1 MSGTDRPQNLFT
13 TASDGTYA
21 GAASQGVH
29 PLNQGLP
36 LLQHSY
42 AQERSGMEYR
52 ELGGTGLRVSV
63 VGYGTAPLGDMF
75 GSSDEE
81 AGLQS
86 AYRALDAGINFFD
99 SSPSYGMGLA
109 EERLGKVLRGRRHE
123 IIVGT
128 KAGRYG
134 PEDFD
139 FSAVR
144 IRRGFEESLRLL
156 GTDYVDILQLHN
168 VEFVHLEGPISEA
181 YGELVR
187 LRDAGMCRFIGMTG
201 YPTAMTRR
209 VISEFD
215 LDVTLSYA
223 HGTLLDDCVTDEVL
237 PLAKER
243 GVGVINAAAVALGL
257 LTEAGPPPHIADL
270 VGKEIC
276 AVARRVVEVCQRRG
290 ADVSFLANQYSIQ
303 RSGCATTLIGTT
315 NQRHLDSA
323 VAATAKPIDEELL
336 ADVLTSVGADRRRHW
351 ISGLPQNN

>member
-1 MSGTDRPQNLFT
+1 
-13 TASDGTYA
+13 
-21 GAASQGVH
+21 
-29 PLNQGLP
+29 
-36 LLQHSY
+36 
-42 AQERSGMEYR
+42 MEYR
-52 ELGGTGLRVSV
+52 ELGRTGLTVSV

-75 GSSDEE
+75 GTTDEE
-81 AGLQS
+81 TALQS

-99 SSPSYGMGLA
+99 SSPFYGKGLA
-109 EERLGKVLRGRRHE
+109 EERLGKVLRGRRQE

-134 PEDFD
+134 AEEFD
-139 FSAVR
+139 FSAER

-156 GTDYVDILQLHN
+156 GTDYVDILQLHD
-168 VEFVHLEGPISEA
+168 VEFVDLEGPIGEG

-209 VISEFD
+209 VMTECD

-223 HGTLLDDCVTDEVL
+223 HCTLLDACLADDVL
-237 PLAKER
+237 PLAQER
-243 GVGVINAAAVALGL
+243 GVGVMNAAAVALGL
-257 LTEAGPPPHIADL
+257 LTQAGPPPHITRV
-270 VGKEIC
+270 VGEGIC

-315 NQRHLDSA
+315 KQPHLDSA
-323 VAATAKPIDEELL
+323 VAAVEEPIDEDLL
-336 ADVLTSVGADRRRHW
+336 AEVLAAVGADRGRHW